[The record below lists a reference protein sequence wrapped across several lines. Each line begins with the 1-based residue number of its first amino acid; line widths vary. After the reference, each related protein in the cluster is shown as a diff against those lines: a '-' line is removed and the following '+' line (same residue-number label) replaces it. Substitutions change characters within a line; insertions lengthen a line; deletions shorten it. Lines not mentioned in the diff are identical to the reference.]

1 VNTRHFS
8 FRLKEENWK
17 TFVKQLTGIP
27 QLYMV
32 LFKAPD
38 NQLSFHLVSFSLIC
52 EQNSLLK
59 SNIAVTY
66 TQLVKTFRDLISK
79 KALQNLD

>member
-1 VNTRHFS
+1 MNEIV
-8 FRLKEENWK
+8 K
-17 TFVKQLTGIP
+17 TFVKQLTDIP
-27 QLYMV
+27 QPYMV

-38 NQLSFHLVSFSLIC
+38 NQLSFHFVSFSLIC

-79 KALQNLD
+79 KALLNLD